1 MIRQNWNRSLPRR
14 TVSTLACLYAAP
26 YSFAFGHPTEA
37 KPFEGSRRQ
46 RRRKAQKA
54 NMAAKGFKRQKTE
67 AHKARNKVKK
77 LAKREHVDAAEL
89 YVVPKALL
97 GKHVDHSVHPVETN
111 AASSLGIAR
120 TAWAG
125 APQIFSKLV
134 SLGNFVRGLFNGTS
148 RFPSVSGKHWSL
160 QELIDDHGFALIKW
174 DGRFV
179 LSLSISLWGIQADA
193 STAKP
198 CCLSTMR
205 GASLVSSSVGPRR
218 TPAVGT
224 LRAKP
229 WPPPSKLACLA
240 CTCKRHWHTEG
251 GHLRTSRLAL
261 PWDLA
266 TR

>member
-1 MIRQNWNRSLPRR
+1 MIRQNWNHSLSRR
-14 TVSTLACLYAAP
+14 TVSTSACSYAAP
-26 YSFAFGHPTEA
+26 DSFAFGDSTEV
-37 KPFEGSRRQ
+37 KPFEGSRR
-46 RRRKAQKA
+46 RRRRQAQKA

-77 LAKREHVDAAEL
+77 RAKRHHIDAAEL

-97 GKHVDHSVHPVETN
+97 GKHVDHTVHPVETN

-125 APQIFSKLV
+125 APQMFSKLV
-134 SLGNFVRGLFNGTS
+134 SIGNFVRGLFNGTS

-160 QELIDDHGFALIKW
+160 RELLDDHGFALIKW

-205 GASLVSSSVGPRR
+205 GASLASSSVGPRR
-218 TPAVGT
+218 TPPVGT
-224 LRAKP
+224 PRVKP
-229 WPPPSKLACLA
+229 WPPPLKRGCLA
-240 CTCKRHWHTEG
+240 CICEHHWRIEG
-251 GHLRTSRLAL
+251 GHSLT
-261 PWDLA
+261 
-266 TR
+266 